1 METKAAVQ
9 SMKQNCVTQQLQ
21 ELGCSRMAMLL
32 TMFAQTH
39 NITVGNSLEYAGQDP
54 RRMLVSKVQKPLK
67 MERMH
72 KINQSSHYHQSV
84 NFNAISL

>member
-32 TMFAQTH
+32 TLFTQIH
-39 NITVGNSLEYAGQDP
+39 NITVGSSLEYAGQEP
-54 RRMLVSKVQKPLK
+54 RRKLISKVQKSFK
-67 MERMH
+67 NGMH
-72 KINQSSHYHQSV
+72 S
-84 NFNAISL
+84 